1 MVQITQSHQYPLQ
14 KFTDVQQA
22 ADALHLLEDQGFAPD
37 RLSIVPESLQSRPS
51 VQQTEA
57 ANNAGTGAVAG
68 TVFGAMV
75 GFLLASFSLSDVAAP
90 DMAPIAQIVSISL
103 IGSGVGAAG
112 GAAIAAITGGSISK
126 KAVESATTGEAEN
139 YLLVVDN
146 TTPEE
151 IQKAQSI
158 LQHQS

>member
-22 ADALHLLEDQGFAPD
+22 ADALHRLEEQGFD
-37 RLSIVPESLQSRPS
+37 SERLAIVPESLQSRPPIEK
-51 VQQTEA
+51 TEA

-90 DMAPIAQIVSISL
+90 DMAPLAQILSISL

-112 GAAIAAITGGSISK
+112 GAAIAAITGGSVTK
-126 KAVESATTGEAEN
+126 KAVESATKSEAEN

-151 IQKAQSI
+151 VQKAQTI
-158 LQHQS
+158 LQQQS